1 MACSTCI
8 SQFPVLQV
16 SEELHFECGL
26 CSRQHKVPVDGM
38 NTYPD
43 NKTLIDLLNISPIK
57 ISSEE
62 LKPEAN
68 TIIRLKNGLDTVSSE
83 LNTRRL
89 RLQSRH
95 SELREFLR
103 LECDKFS
110 KELESRVIRFC
121 TSLETCDNEA
131 LQRLVDEKKTIERC
145 LRADSEDLCGE
156 RSKVNSTPKLKHSD
170 SMNFSNFMEN
180 QDMLK
185 KLEKLDES
193 VKKFDAFSGVELNMS
208 KSFIGS
214 GEFF

>member
-1 MACSTCI
+1 
-8 SQFPVLQV
+8 
-16 SEELHFECGL
+16 
-26 CSRQHKVPVDGM
+26 VDGM

-214 GEFF
+214 EEFF